1 MAKISEP
8 MTHRTTPQ
16 EGCTMSDG
24 PTLSVAEIP
33 PRRRVRAGGTHPS
46 SRTARGLVALTRRR
60 QPSPTAVLLVASSG
74 AFLTFLDTTVVPVA
88 FPDIR
93 RSFPAADIGSLSWI
107 FNGYNIVFAVFLV
120 VAGSLADVLGRRR
133 TFAFGVALFTV
144 ASGLCAAAGSVEA
157 LVGFRVLQGVG
168 AAMLVPASLALVIEG
183 FGTARR
189 AHAVSLWGAA
199 AAIAAGLGPPI
210 GGLLVAWGG
219 WRWVFLVNVP
229 LGIAMMLVASRV
241 LIESRAP
248 GRRRLPDLRG
258 ATLLAMAL
266 GLLALGLV
274 KGGEW
279 GWASAGVTG
288 SLAAGVLALVGFVVG
303 SRSHPVPLIDPAL
316 LRIRSFV
323 VANLLSAVAV
333 AGSYSYFL
341 AHVLYLNYVWGYSQ
355 LKAGL
360 AVAPAALV
368 AAVVAG
374 VLGRVA
380 DRHGHRIIVM
390 VGALI
395 WAAGLGWYL
404 LRVGPEPDFLHVWLP
419 GQLLQGI
426 GLGAVSPLLGS
437 AALARLPEGANYA
450 TASAVNGAARLFGSA
465 TGVAVLVILIGKTEH
480 GASAEALRR
489 GWVMAACCFI
499 AISIGA
505 VFLGRTRNEPVVVE
519 PAPVLS
525 PSFEPS
531 GPGRAVA
538 PFEPA
543 PAVTD
548 DADLLGRLPLFAGL
562 DTATVAELAHHAEEI
577 ELQAGSYLFHAGD
590 VSDSLYVVRRGRLQ
604 VLQQDIVLRELG
616 RGDVVGELGLLVD
629 APRSASIRALRD
641 SKLVRLTKTQFDR
654 IAERGALTALV
665 RTLAI
670 RLHQAPPPAV
680 PPPPSP
686 EVVVAV
692 IGVGAD
698 APVQAVAS
706 ALVTALSTRLRVVD
720 PGRVDRDG
728 LDRAE
733 QAADKVVLCASIN
746 DEGWLDFCLRVA
758 DRIVLVAGD
767 PAPPSAP
774 LPPRAVGADLVLAGP
789 SASREHRRLWEE
801 LITPRSV
808 HAVDHRRLA
817 GDLGP
822 MAARIAGRSV
832 GLVLGGG
839 GARGLAHIGVL
850 EELERAGV
858 TVDRFAGTSMG
869 AIIAASA
876 AGGLNAAAMDAQ
888 IYECF
893 VRRNPLG
900 DYTVP
905 IKGLI
910 RGRRTEALL
919 REAYGER
926 LVEELPKQFRCVS
939 VGLVSRRAVV
949 HRRGLL
955 ADAVGC
961 SLRVPGLYPPQVYN
975 GELHVDGAVLE
986 SIPAAALAG
995 AEGPLIAVHVGFE
1008 PYSPTRPDGRPN
1020 VPGIG
1025 DTLMRTMAI
1034 GSQMAVESA
1043 LAQVQVVIRPDIRAI
1058 GFLEFHQI
1066 DAAREAG
1073 RVAARQALPQ
1083 IAALL

>member
-1 MAKISEP
+1 
-8 MTHRTTPQ
+8 
-16 EGCTMSDG
+16 MSDG
-24 PTLSVAEIP
+24 PMPSVAEIT
-33 PRRRVRAGGTHPS
+33 PRRRVRVEGTRFS
-46 SRTARGLVALTRRR
+46 MRTAKDLVLLTHRR

-107 FNGYNIVFAVFLV
+107 FNGYSLVFAVFLV
-120 VAGSLADVLGRRR
+120 VAGRLADVFGRRR
-133 TFAFGVALFTV
+133 TFTFGVALFTV

-168 AAMLVPASLALVIEG
+168 AALLVPASLALVVES
-183 FGTARR
+183 FGPARR
-189 AHAVSLWGAA
+189 AHAVTLWGAA
-199 AAIAAGLGPPI
+199 AAIASGLGPPI
-210 GGLLVAWGG
+210 GGLLVQWGG
-219 WRWVFLVNVP
+219 WRWVFLVNLP
-229 LGIAMMLVASRV
+229 LGIVMMMVASRV

-274 KGGEW
+274 KGGQW
-279 GWASAGVTG
+279 GWTSAGVAG
-288 SLAAGVLALVGFVVG
+288 SLVAGVLALIGFVVG

-323 VANLLSAVAV
+323 AGNLLSAVAV

-341 AHVLYLNYVWGYSQ
+341 THVLYLNYVWGYSQ

-368 AAVVAG
+368 AAVVAA

-380 DRHGHRIIVM
+380 DRHGHRLIVM

-395 WAAGLGWYL
+395 WAAGLVWCL
-404 LRVGPEPDFLHVWLP
+404 QRVGPEPDFLHAWLP

-450 TASAVNGAARLFGSA
+450 TASAINGAARLFGSA

-480 GASAEALRR
+480 GASEEALRR
-489 GWVMAACCFI
+489 GWVMATCCFL
-499 AISIGA
+499 AVSIGA
-505 VFLGRTRNEPVVVE
+505 VFLGRTRNEHVGVVE
-519 PAPVLS
+519 PAAALAPR
-525 PSFEPS
+525 FEPS
-531 GPGRAVA
+531 GPRQ
-538 PFEPA
+538 
-543 PAVTD
+543 AVTPVERMPTITN

-562 DTATVAELAHHAEEI
+562 DTVTVAELAHHAEEV

-616 RGDVVGELGLLVD
+616 RGEVVGELGLLVD

-641 SKLVRLTKTQFDR
+641 STLLRLTWAQFDR
-654 IAERGALTALV
+654 IAERDALTALV

-670 RLHQAPPPAV
+670 RLHQAPPPTV
-680 PPPPSP
+680 PGPPSP

-698 APVQAVAS
+698 APVQSVAG
-706 ALVTALSTRLRVVD
+706 ALVTALSARLRVVD
-720 PGRVDRDG
+720 PGRVDSDG

-733 QAADKVVLCASIN
+733 QAADKVVLHALVN
-746 DEGWLDFCLRVA
+746 DAGWLEFCLRVA

-774 LPPRAVGADLVLAGP
+774 LPPRAGGADLVLAGP

-801 LITPRSV
+801 LIAPRSV
-808 HAVDHRRLA
+808 HAVDHRRLPN
-817 GDLGP
+817 DLGP
-822 MAARIAGRSV
+822 LASRISGRSV

-876 AGGLNAAAMDAQ
+876 AAGLDAAAVDAQ
-888 IYECF
+888 VYECF
-893 VRRNPLG
+893 VRHNPVG
-900 DYTVP
+900 DYTLP

-910 RGRRTEALL
+910 RGRRTADLL
-919 REAYGER
+919 REAFGER

-939 VGLVSRRAVV
+939 VDLVARRAVV
-949 HRRGLL
+949 HRRGPL

-975 GELHVDGAVLE
+975 GQLHVDGAVLE
-986 SIPAAALAG
+986 GIPAGALAG
-995 AEGPLIAVHVGFE
+995 SEGPLIAVNVGFE
-1008 PYSPTRPDGRPN
+1008 PDDSPTRPDSPPN

-1034 GSQMAVESA
+1034 SGQLAVESA

-1073 RVAARQALPQ
+1073 RVAAREALPQ